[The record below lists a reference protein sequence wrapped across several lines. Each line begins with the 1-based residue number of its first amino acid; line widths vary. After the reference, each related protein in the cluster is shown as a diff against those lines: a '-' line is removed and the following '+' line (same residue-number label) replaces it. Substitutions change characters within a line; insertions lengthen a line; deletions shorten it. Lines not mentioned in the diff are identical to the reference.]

1 MTSDAETETRQQ
13 AASLLDQVMRGE
25 RVIPFPPGTVA
36 ASLLMP
42 AFAVGAGALATG
54 VALRVSD
61 SPTAIPAAILLGT
74 AVVIVAMAGQVFIL
88 RGRSRHRIWMRAFA
102 RALLGCTIVAALIG
116 LVSHLAVPWVLA
128 IGAIGAF
135 SVCEVILGSRTYL
148 AFASFM
154 SLKRQYREDQVAA
167 RARVLGRH
175 VGKVDDGR
183 GSDRT
188 GQ

>member
-13 AASLLDQVMRGE
+13 AARLLDQVMRGK
-25 RVIPFPPGTVA
+25 RAVLFPPGTVA
-36 ASLLMP
+36 ASLLVP
-42 AFAVGAGALATG
+42 AFAVGAAALATG
-54 VALRVSD
+54 VAVRVSD
-61 SPTAIPAAILLGT
+61 SPNAIPAAALLGT
-74 AVVIVAMAGQVFIL
+74 AMVTVAMAGQVFIV

-102 RALLGCTIVAALIG
+102 RALLGCTIAAALIG
-116 LVSHLAVPWVLA
+116 LVNHVSVPWILG

-135 SVCEVILGSRTYL
+135 AVCEVILGSRAYL

-154 SLKRQYREDQVAA
+154 SLKRQYREDQLAA

-175 VGKVDDGR
+175 AGKLDEGR
-183 GSDRT
+183 GRDGI